1 MPETIV
7 LDVVDGVATL
17 TLNQPAKRNPL
28 SARMG
33 EEIAQALGSLGAR
46 DDARVLV
53 LRGAGESFCAGGDL
67 GLIEARIADP
77 AATRQR
83 EMLAFYDRYLSLM
96 RLPIPTVAQVHGHAV
111 GGGLALALACDLRYA
126 AEDARLGVTFA
137 RLGLHPG
144 LA

>member
-33 EEIAQALGSLGAR
+33 EEIAQALGALGAG

-53 LRGAGESFCAGGDL
+53 LRGAGNPS
-67 GLIEARIADP
+67 AR
-77 AATRQR
+77 AATSGSSRR
-83 EMLAFYDRYLSLM
+83 GSPTRP
-96 RLPIPTVAQVHGHAV
+96 LPGSERCWPSTTAT
-111 GGGLALALACDLRYA
+111 CR
-126 AEDARLGVTFA
+126 
-137 RLGLHPG
+137 
-144 LA
+144 